1 MKVQNARGQ
10 NSRSD
15 CLCARQNVEFL
26 CVCNSWRGAD
36 GEGASVS
43 SKRSLEMFSIC
54 MRSLLLGFHRIL
66 ELGSECIIGKLL

>member
-1 MKVQNARGQ
+1 MPEGRIPGLTVFVQGK
-10 NSRSD
+10 
-15 CLCARQNVEFL
+15 NVEFL

-43 SKRSLEMFSIC
+43 SKRSLEMFLIC
-54 MRSLLLGFHRIL
+54 MRSLLFGFHRIL